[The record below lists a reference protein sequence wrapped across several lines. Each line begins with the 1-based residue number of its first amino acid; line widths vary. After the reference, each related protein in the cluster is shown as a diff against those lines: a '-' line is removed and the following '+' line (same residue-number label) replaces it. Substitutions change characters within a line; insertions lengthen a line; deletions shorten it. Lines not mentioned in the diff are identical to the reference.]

1 VAAPTNTLPGTS
13 GPDILATVTAS
24 VVQALDGNDTITL
37 NNATDWLNAGSGA
50 DSIQF
55 ASTVSTVNGEVKGQD
70 GNDTINV
77 LATMTAPT
85 FSSTVKGG
93 QDDDLFL
100 VDGVSNYA
108 TTKFAG
114 QSGNDTIVFRDLT
127 GTNIALAI
135 KGGTENDSIR
145 IESGSSFVTTTIAG
159 SKGKDTIEFH
169 ANDSGASRVSGG
181 SGKDVLLIGSTAAA
195 AAATLS
201 SVVGGKGKDQI
212 SIRTGSTVSSIIGG
226 GQQDTITLATAFAG
240 GAIYGDGGGSTTDG
254 ADLIGNSGINVLT
267 SVSVYGGGGNDT
279 IRLET
284 ADHGIVIDGGD
295 GADSISVVAGESANS
310 IVGGAGADTISWA
323 NTGITHT
330 ANSVIDAGADNDQ
343 IFIGTTALL
352 AEGES
357 NTTISGG
364 AGDDTISIGA
374 LSATNSATLISGGDG
389 ADVIT
394 LGITATLNSGGVLT
408 AQAAIDGGAGSDTIN
423 LIYNHGAIDS
433 GTSAGIVS
441 IAYGAG
447 DVINIAATAGIAAG
461 NASRGLVTVMSGTT
475 AASTWSAASA
485 MGAGDIAVYSDGTNT
500 FFAYSG
506 SASAAANVSGMT
518 FRVTGADLVTYT
530 GAAGDVAVN
539 SLTMGFTIS
548 GSATTG
554 VSITLT

>member
-1 VAAPTNTLPGTS
+1 VAAPTNTLPGTT

-77 LATMTAPT
+77 LAAMTAPT

-93 QDDDLFL
+93 KNDDLFL

-135 KGGTENDSIR
+135 KGGTEDDSIR
-145 IESGSSFVTTTIAG
+145 IESGSSFVTTTITG

-226 GQQDTITLATAFAG
+226 GQQDTITLTTAFAG

-254 ADLIGNSGINVLT
+254 ADLIGNSGINVL
-267 SVSVYGGGGNDT
+267 SAVSVYGGGGNDT

-284 ADHGIVIDGGD
+284 ADNGLVIDGGD

-408 AQAAIDGGAGSDTIN
+408 AQAAIDGGAGNDTIN
-423 LIYNHGAIDS
+423 LIYNHGAMDS

-447 DVINIAATAGIAAG
+447 DVINIGATAGIAAG

-475 AASTWSAASA
+475 AASQWTAASA